1 MSNSHNPN
9 AKFIPN
15 PSSTEDALDNNNR
28 LRASVR
34 PKDVLPLFPIAVG
47 CYAYPDREY
56 IIGLKEKVRD
66 YVKDLPHN
74 RNWDNE
80 GLKHYMQRGDL
91 VDNAGNTAGVTLN
104 NTFFKHFECPEL
116 YDWFC
121 ECAFQFHTEVLGLQ
135 IQSKYLITDSWVNC
149 NTGEGGQ
156 SYHAHINSFLSG
168 TFYLD
173 SDESA
178 APIEFQS
185 PKYNFAIEPHIGFTP
200 DTNNA
205 SIFSQPR
212 AAIKPMEGDLLLWE
226 SHIRHGY
233 SENHSPNRMSL
244 SINMIPRI
252 VFSHRYGFVVKPLEE
267 ELNGITTEAAKKL
280 NTQGQPNIDSGIGH
294 TQELPKQNKQDAMN
308 FASDTGWKGGQQKKS
323 FWQ

>member
-9 AKFIPN
+9 AKFIPT
-15 PSSTEDALDNNNR
+15 PPRPEDATDNNR

-116 YDWFC
+116 YEWFC

-156 SYHAHINSFLSG
+156 SYHAHVNSFLSG

-173 SDESA
+173 SDETA

-185 PKYNFAIEPHIGFTP
+185 PKYNFAIEPHMGFTP

-212 AAIKPMEGDLLLWE
+212 AAVKPMEGDLLLWE
-226 SHIRHGY
+226 SHVRHGY

-267 ELNGITTEAAKKL
+267 ELNGITAEAAKKL

>member
-1 MSNSHNPN
+1 M
-9 AKFIPN
+9 
-15 PSSTEDALDNNNR
+15 
-28 LRASVR
+28 
-34 PKDVLPLFPIAVG
+34 
-47 CYAYPDREY
+47 
-56 IIGLKEKVRD
+56 RD

-185 PKYNFAIEPHIGFTP
+185 PKYNFAIEPHMGFTP

-212 AAIKPMEGDLLLWE
+212 AAVKPMEGDLLLWE
-226 SHIRHGY
+226 SHVRHGY

>member
-1 MSNSHNPN
+1 MSNSHIPTE
-9 AKFIPN
+9 KFIPT
-15 PSSTEDALDNNNR
+15 PPKPEDATDNNNR

-34 PKDVLPLFPIAVG
+34 PKDVLPLFPIAIG

-156 SYHAHINSFLSG
+156 SYHAHVNSFLSG

-185 PKYNFAIEPHIGFTP
+185 PKYNFAIEPHMGFTP
-200 DTNNA
+200 DANNA

-212 AAIKPMEGDLLLWE
+212 AAVKPMEGDLLLWE
-226 SHIRHGY
+226 SHVRHGY

-294 TQELPKQNKQDAMN
+294 TQELPKQNKQ
-308 FASDTGWKGGQQKKS
+308 SDTGWNGGQQKKS

>member
-1 MSNSHNPN
+1 MSDSHNP
-9 AKFIPN
+9 KM
-15 PSSTEDALDNNNR
+15 
-28 LRASVR
+28 RASVR
-34 PKDVLPLFPIAVG
+34 PKDVLPLFPIAIG

-56 IIGLKEKVRD
+56 ISGLKEKVRD

-156 SYHAHINSFLSG
+156 SYHAHVNSFLSG

-185 PKYNFAIEPHIGFTP
+185 PKYNFAIEPHMGFTP

-212 AAIKPMEGDLLLWE
+212 AAVKPMEGDLLLWE
-226 SHIRHGY
+226 SHVRHGY

-294 TQELPKQNKQDAMN
+294 TQELPKQNKQ
-308 FASDTGWKGGQQKKS
+308 SDTGWKGGQQKKS